1 MAYIAAFG
9 SYLPSKIVHNT
20 DLAQSLA
27 CDADWILQ
35 ASGIEERRYAGEEE
49 TVDFMAAKAG
59 EICLQRAGVSAD
71 RVGMLIVSS
80 GSGEMH
86 FPGPATMTAKRLG
99 LGDAPAIDLPLASCG
114 ALFGMSLAVQ
124 LTAQYETILVVAAE
138 KMSRVVTQEP
148 MDKNTAILFGDGAG
162 ACLITSASGGLRIV
176 DSVLHSDGAF
186 AADLQLSCGG
196 PLQMNGRSVIMQASR
211 KIPAAIREV
220 LARNQKT
227 PGEIACF
234 LMHQANQNLMDR
246 VAKALDVPTDRFYS
260 NIRRYGN
267 TSSAS
272 MLIAASE
279 WQSAQSGPICFAAFG
294 AGFHWGAMLAE

>member
-1 MAYIAAFG
+1 MAHIAAFG
-9 SYLPSKIVHNT
+9 SYLPAKIVHNT
-20 DLAQSLA
+20 ELAESLA

-35 ASGIEERRYAGEEE
+35 ASGIEERRYASEDE

-59 EICLQRAGVSAD
+59 ENCLQRAGLSPD

-80 GSGEMH
+80 GSGEMR
-86 FPGPATMTAKRLG
+86 FPGPGASTAKRLG
-99 LGDAPAIDLPLASCG
+99 LGDAPAIDLPVASCG
-114 ALFGMSLAVQ
+114 GLFGMSIAAQ
-124 LTAQYETILVVAAE
+124 LTAQYETILVIASE
-138 KMSRVVTQEP
+138 KMSSVVAREP

-162 ACLITSASGGLRIV
+162 ACLITAASGGLRIL
-176 DSVLHSDGAF
+176 DSVIHSDGSF

-196 PLQMNGRSVIMQASR
+196 TLQMNGRSVIMQASR
-211 KIPAAIREV
+211 KIPGAIREV
-220 LARNQKT
+220 LTRNQKT
-227 PGEIACF
+227 AAEIACF

-246 VAKALDVPTDRFYS
+246 VAKALEVPTDRFYT

-279 WQSAQSGPICFAAFG
+279 WESAQTGPICFAAFG
-294 AGFHWGAMLAE
+294 AGFHWGALLAE